1 MSKRIAIMTFEVTRR
16 STENMHYEII
26 VHRGNR
32 IVDQFEAPTMLQAE
46 IKYENAGYRDAL
58 QSGQM
63 IICPSG
69 GAL

>member
-1 MSKRIAIMTFEVTRR
+1 VSRHIAIMTFEVTRR
-16 STENMHYEII
+16 STANMNYEI
-26 VHRGNR
+26 RGTR
-32 IVDQFEAPTMLQAE
+32 IIDQFEAPTMLQAE